1 VIAATL
7 TQSLDARI
15 SALVRPVG
23 SERMGVEAL
32 SGTARE
38 EAVGSPPTREGT
50 MSITLRDPTVG
61 LLDIP
66 AQPLGPLPHRES
78 DADSRPSTVFSV
90 SSDGTV
96 EIAHQSSFRGIETI
110 WTEGDPL

>member
-1 VIAATL
+1 
-7 TQSLDARI
+7 
-15 SALVRPVG
+15 VRSVG
-23 SERMGVEAL
+23 SERMHAEAL

-50 MSITLRDPTVG
+50 MSTTLRDPTVG

-66 AQPLGPLPHRES
+66 AQPLGPLPRRES
-78 DADSRPSTVFSV
+78 DAESRPSTVFSV

-96 EIAHQSSFRGIETI
+96 EIAHPSAFHRIETI
-110 WTEGDPL
+110 RTRGGQL